1 MIESSVLDP
10 NLKVAGDSDL
20 SNGITE
26 DGIYLGDMWAI
37 VIRRKKTVGKIMLAF
52 LVSAIALAFLLPV
65 EYTSTASFIPPTA
78 AGTGSMAAVLA
89 GQLASFGG
97 GELLG
102 SGKTSGDMYAGIL
115 RSRSVTEE
123 VIKRFGLMQQ
133 LRAKKQSQAEKMLAS
148 ATAVTADPKSTI
160 VTISVSAKTPQLA
173 HDIANGYLDALRNTD
188 GRLALTDASQRRLF
202 YEQQIAK
209 EKDDLENAEVE
220 LKRTQEQSGLIA
232 PTGQTAVE
240 IRTVADTQ
248 AQIAVR
254 EVQLAALR
262 QSATEEN
269 PDVVRLKSE
278 IQNLQSQLTRLQQ
291 GGNSSNSGN
300 IPTAKVPEL
309 QLQYVRAEREV
320 KYHEALFEMLSRQ
333 YEAARLEEAREGPML
348 QILDHASMPDSKSS
362 PKRVLIMVLGLIGG
376 IIVGIVWVLL
386 PHLRRSR
393 A

>member
-291 GGNSSNSGN
+291 GGNSSNSGS

-348 QILDHASMPDSKSS
+348 QILDPASMPDSKSS
-362 PKRVLIMVLGLIGG
+362 PKRVLIVVLGLIGG